1 MNKLPILYIVLSEI
15 TLIRKLL
22 YDYMNKH
29 ASLHKDHTTTLHNVS
44 PKLTK
49 LMQHLSTLKSTDAC
63 LVFVDSRLTAKILYH
78 YIKVC

>member
-1 MNKLPILYIVLSEI
+1 MNKLPILYMVLSEI

-22 YDYMNKH
+22 NDYMNKH
-29 ASLHKDHTTTLHNVS
+29 AKDHTTTLHSVS

-49 LMQHLSTLKSTDAC
+49 LMQHLTTLKSTDAC
-63 LVFVDSRLTAKILYH
+63 LVFVDSRLTAKMLYH